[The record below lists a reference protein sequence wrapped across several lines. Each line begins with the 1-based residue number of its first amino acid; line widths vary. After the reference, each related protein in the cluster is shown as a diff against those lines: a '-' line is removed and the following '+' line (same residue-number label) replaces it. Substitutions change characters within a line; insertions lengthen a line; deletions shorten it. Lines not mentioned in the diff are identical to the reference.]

1 MHRFKNLRRTSAIVL
16 MFTML
21 ALCAPPRAARAD
33 EPVTVTTVIVVGAAV
48 TTIATGAVWLWDR
61 FFGDDK
67 KKVCTTTTTT
77 TTTTDSSGHT
87 TTTTTTT
94 TSYSMSPAEIRIP
107 EDVPEL
113 RLPPGVKISEDLWF
127 DGRDDQHL
135 DLRYQNVVG
144 KASILDPG
152 LAPDVVEV
160 TYDVDRETIFRWDR
174 PPGTA
179 GQESMLDL
187 SLLAKDLEVSTTDVT
202 QTHGLASWEL
212 TIDTTEL
219 GRVYSSSVNATQG
232 APSVVSGS
240 IPTRFFD
247 LSTPGRAAL
256 KSYTGGT
263 KVKVPGNLNTLT
275 FKINMRTHGIGR
287 NLERDGAGMEHPMDN

>member
-1 MHRFKNLRRTSAIVL
+1 MASFNKYRRIVAVSL

-21 ALCAPPRAARAD
+21 ALCAPPRAAKAD

-77 TTTTDSSGHT
+77 TTTTDSMGHT

-94 TSYSMSPAEIRIP
+94 TSYSMSPAQIRIP
-107 EDVPEL
+107 EDVPGL
-113 RLPPGVKISEDLWF
+113 KLPPGVKMSETTWF

-144 KASILDPG
+144 HASILDPG
-152 LAPDVVEV
+152 LPPDVVEV
-160 TYDVDRETIFRWDR
+160 TYDVNRETIFRWDR

-179 GQESMLDL
+179 GQASLLDL
-187 SLLAKDLEVSTTDVT
+187 SLLAPRPTTSRPP
-202 QTHGLASWEL
+202 A
-212 TIDTTEL
+212 
-219 GRVYSSSVNATQG
+219 GRRSEAIRAGPRYGCRAT
-232 APSVVSGS
+232 
-240 IPTRFFD
+240 
-247 LSTPGRAAL
+247 
-256 KSYTGGT
+256 
-263 KVKVPGNLNTLT
+263 
-275 FKINMRTHGIGR
+275 
-287 NLERDGAGMEHPMDN
+287 

>member
-1 MHRFKNLRRTSAIVL
+1 MHKFKRLRRNVAVVV

-33 EPVTVTTVIVVGAAV
+33 EPVTITTVIVVGAAV

-77 TTTTDSSGHT
+77 TTTIDSEGHPKT
-87 TTTTTTT
+87 TTTTTTA
-94 TSYSMSPAEIRIP
+94 YSESPAQIRIP
-107 EDVPEL
+107 EDVPGL
-113 RLPPGVKISEDLWF
+113 KLPPGVKMSEDLVF

-152 LAPDVVEV
+152 LPPDIVEV
-160 TYDVDRETIFRWDR
+160 IYDVQRETLFRWNR
-174 PPGTA
+174 PAGTD
-179 GQESMLDL
+179 GEVSLIDL
-187 SLLAKDLEVSTTDVT
+187 SVLAKELEVSTTDVA
-202 QTHGLASWEL
+202 QTHGLASWEFS
-212 TIDTTEL
+212 IDTTEM
-219 GRVYSSSVNATQG
+219 GRLYSASVNATQG
-232 APSVVSGS
+232 APSVVSGN
-240 IPTRFFD
+240 IPTKYFN
-247 LSTPGRAAL
+247 LTTPGRAEL

-263 KVKVPGNLNTLT
+263 KIRVPGNIKTLT
-275 FKINMRTHGIGR
+275 FKINMRTHGSGR
-287 NLERDGAGMEHPMDN
+287 NIERDGAGMDHAMEN

>member
-1 MHRFKNLRRTSAIVL
+1 MNRFRNLRRNVAVVV
-16 MFTML
+16 MFTTL
-21 ALCAPPRAARAD
+21 GLCAPPRPARAD
-33 EPVTVTTVIVVGAAV
+33 EPVTITTVIVVGAAV

-61 FFGDDK
+61 FFGDEK

-77 TTTTDSSGHT
+77 TTTTNSSGQT

-94 TSYSMSPAEIRIP
+94 TSYSESPAQIRIP
-107 EDVPEL
+107 EDVPGL
-113 RLPPGVKISEDLWF
+113 KLPPGVKLSEDLLF

-152 LAPDVVEV
+152 LAPDIVEV
-160 TYDVDRETIFRWDR
+160 TYDVQRETLFRWNR
-174 PPGTA
+174 PQGTA
-179 GQESMLDL
+179 GEVSEIDL
-187 SLLAKDLEVSTTDVT
+187 SVLAKDLEVSTTDVA

-212 TIDTTEL
+212 SIDTTEL
-219 GRVYSSSVNATQG
+219 GRLYSASVNATQG

-240 IPTRFFD
+240 IPTKYYD
-247 LSTPGRAAL
+247 LTTPGRAAL
-256 KSYTGGT
+256 KSYTGDT
-263 KVKVPGNLNTLT
+263 KIRVPGNVDTLT

-287 NLERDGAGMEHPMDN
+287 NLERDGAGREHPMEN